1 VFSGCAE
8 AVTVQTDDVNDLRI
22 PKTALR
28 HYLQALREAL
38 VWKVEG
44 LSERELRMPR
54 TPTGTNLIGLV
65 KHAANG
71 EIWYFGDVF
80 GREWPTPGERIT
92 DEEAVDP
99 QASFY
104 ATEDETC
111 DGIIDLYRRAWGFA
125 DTTIEELPLDA
136 LGRVPWWRDSS
147 AVTLER
153 IMVHVISGL
162 ARHVGHADIL
172 REHIDGAAGFRAGFS
187 NLPDDMDWPGY
198 VAKLTALADRF

>member
-1 VFSGCAE
+1 
-8 AVTVQTDDVNDLRI
+8 VQTDQVNELRDS
-22 PKTALR
+22 KTVLR

-38 VWKVEG
+38 VWTVEG
-44 LSERELRMPR
+44 LSECELRMPR

-80 GREWPTPGERIT
+80 GREWPTPDERIT
-92 DEEAVDP
+92 DEDEVDP

-111 DGIIDLYRRAWGFA
+111 DGILDFYRRAWRFA
-125 DTTIEELPLDA
+125 DATIEELPLDA
-136 LGRVPWWRDSS
+136 LGRVPWWRD
-147 AVTLER
+147 ATPVTLER
-153 IMVHVISGL
+153 AMVHVISGL

-172 REHIDGAAGFRAGFS
+172 REQIDGAAGFGAGFS
-187 NLPDDMDWPGY
+187 NLPHDLDWPAY
-198 VAKLTALADRF
+198 VAKLTALANRF